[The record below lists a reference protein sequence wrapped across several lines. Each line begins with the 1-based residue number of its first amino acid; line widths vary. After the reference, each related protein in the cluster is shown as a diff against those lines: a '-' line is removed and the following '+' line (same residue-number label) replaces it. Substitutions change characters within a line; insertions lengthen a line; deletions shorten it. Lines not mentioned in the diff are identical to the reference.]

1 MTRRIKPILAALLL
15 LPFSTPA
22 AWAAGGA
29 HIIDDASVETAGQCH
44 LESWLASN
52 PKGPDALNLNPGCT
66 FTALP
71 RLELGATFQHQGGA
85 APDTSFGPALK
96 LTLRPVETGLGIA
109 LSGNAVWSDRNDRLE
124 TASVLL
130 PLSLQPADGLQINLN
145 AGWLYN
151 RAGKQETAGFIG
163 AQLDQDLG
171 HDLAL
176 MLEGFAR
183 GGGRPGAQMGLRWT
197 PGGGV
202 IDIDLLT
209 GWRTDG
215 STARTHTIGLTW
227 RI

>member
-29 HIIDDASVETAGQCH
+29 HIIDDASVETPGHCH

-52 PKGPDALNLNPGCT
+52 PQGTDLLNLSPACT
-66 FTALP
+66 FAGLP
-71 RLELGATFQHQGGA
+71 RLELGASLQHQGGTSS
-85 APDTSFGPALK
+85 DTSFGPTLK
-96 LTLRPVETGLGIA
+96 LNLRPVETGLGIA
-109 LSGNAVWSDRNDRLE
+109 LSGNAVWSDRNDRLD
-124 TASVLL
+124 TAALLL
-130 PLSLQPADGLQINLN
+130 PLSLQPAEGWRINLN
-145 AGWLYN
+145 GGWLYN
-151 RAGKQETAGFIG
+151 RSGKQQTAGFIG
-163 AQLDQDLG
+163 AQVEHDLG
-171 HDLAL
+171 HDVSL
-176 MLEGFAR
+176 MVEGFAR

-215 STARTHTIGLTW
+215 STARTNTIGLTW